1 MKRSTGL
8 MLALLLATSCGG
20 GAVAGTTSAVSSS
33 SSSSSTTST
42 TTTIP
47 EATTEAGPTTTGGPP
62 ATLPPEIAQTVF
74 AFAGGQSQI
83 FVTVEVADSPNGPWL
98 PAGIFLDFPPALSG
112 PNYWVKFTIE
122 NQDELGQVVD
132 VEISGESGFDLGTD
146 VCALDFPIPIGGSD
160 SCVVGDADGFPVLSG
175 TTTNNYLVTAKSQ
188 HQGFAPDRWF
198 QPEVPATLE
207 FDGAR
212 HSFVFLFD
220 IGSSEEGVR
229 IDGKADGSAVSI
241 SGLSGPVQ
249 VDCSDRFPNG
259 LSDTGGSPRSG
270 EPSLVAFVIENFSS
284 SGESQGGCAE
294 IPTEILDMDVDGDT
308 FAYAYVGP

>member
-20 GAVAGTTSAVSSS
+20 DAVASTTSAASA

-47 EATTEAGPTTTGGPP
+47 ETTTEAGPTTTGGPP
-62 ATLPPEIAQTVF
+62 ATLPSEIAQTVF

-160 SCVVGDADGFPVLSG
+160 SCVVGDTEGFPVLSG
-175 TTTNNYLVTAKSQ
+175 TTENDFFITAKSQ
-188 HQGFAPDRWF
+188 HQGLGDGLWF
-198 QPEVPATLE
+198 QPEVPTTLE

-220 IGSSEEGVR
+220 VGSSDEGVR
-229 IDGKADGSAVSI
+229 VDGKADGSAVAI
-241 SGLSGPVQ
+241 SGLSGPVR
-249 VDCSDRFPNG
+249 VDCSDGFSNG
-259 LSDTGGSPRSG
+259 VSDTGGSPRSG
-270 EPSLVAFVIENFSS
+270 EPTIVAYVIENFSR

-294 IPTEILDMDVDGDT
+294 IPTEILDMDIDGDT